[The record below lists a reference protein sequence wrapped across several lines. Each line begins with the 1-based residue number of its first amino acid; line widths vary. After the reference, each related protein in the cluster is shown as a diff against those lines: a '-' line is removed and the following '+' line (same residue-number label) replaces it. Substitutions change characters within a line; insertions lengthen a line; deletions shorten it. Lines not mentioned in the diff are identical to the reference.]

1 MMWEIG
7 YVGIRG
13 IKFPMHRRYN
23 LPDRL
28 TGIRANPTFSPS
40 GTYVSSDESVMNH
53 SLQTSFRKR
62 MSNNLSFD
70 VHYTYGQ
77 TIAFAGGD
85 VGLNYAADAT
95 DQNQTFNDL
104 ALERAAAQ
112 FDTKHRAVADLIYNL
127 PTLSNM
133 SGPVRAILGGWQVS
147 SIYRGNTGSPV
158 LLTQGCGQSHA
169 CRPDYIGGDPYASG
183 AFGSTTR
190 VGSHQDFRLLNRDA
204 FLPVPENNN
213 IAIRPG
219 NAGKALVRGP
229 GEWNVDFNVAKF
241 FNITESMRLQVRGE
255 MFNFLNHVNPNN
267 PNGNREA
274 SNFGVISGAGAMRN
288 MQVGARLTF

>member
-1 MMWEIG
+1 
-7 YVGIRG
+7 
-13 IKFPMHRRYN
+13 
-23 LPDRL
+23 
-28 TGIRANPTFSPS
+28 
-40 GTYVSSDESVMNH
+40 
-53 SLQTSFRKR
+53 
-62 MSNNLSFD
+62 
-70 VHYTYGQ
+70 
-77 TIAFAGGD
+77 
-85 VGLNYAADAT
+85 
-95 DQNQTFNDL
+95 
-104 ALERAAAQ
+104 
-112 FDTKHRAVADLIYNL
+112 
-127 PTLSNM
+127 
-133 SGPVRAILGGWQVS
+133 
-147 SIYRGNTGSPV
+147 
-158 LLTQGCGQSHA
+158 
-169 CRPDYIGGDPYASG
+169 
-183 AFGSTTR
+183 
-190 VGSHQDFRLLNRDA
+190 LNRDA